1 VSAIRSSTSNIEL
14 VASFAQVKTCNQF
27 FGCFVMAET
36 TKIRLDPD
44 RWVADRPERGVS
56 GKRVRLTVDLLPDLH
71 KKLKVKATMEEKTMQ
86 EIVQQW
92 IAEKVE

>member
-1 VSAIRSSTSNIEL
+1 MA
-14 VASFAQVKTCNQF
+14 KTNKL
-27 FGCFVMAET
+27 G
-36 TKIRLDPD
+36 LNPD
-44 RWVADRPERGVS
+44 RWVTDRRERAAS

-86 EIVQQW
+86 EMVQQW